1 MRHIDRNHMSAN
13 HNFLLDL
20 LWNKCVNQH
29 VVYSFMFHASYS
41 FLPNWYKNQYHEN
54 LISLTVLHFP
64 ICHSYISTFHVYSL
78 GDPLRVGSSCFAQSF
93 LHLHEEIEALFIDS
107 MFSIHGYAS
116 IFHEDR
122 RRSLPYGFS
131 PYRMPPSTRVRDRLH
146 KFRLTLSRRSA

>member
-1 MRHIDRNHMSAN
+1 MP
-13 HNFLLDL
+13 
-20 LWNKCVNQH
+20 
-29 VVYSFMFHASYS
+29 
-41 FLPNWYKNQYHEN
+41 LP
-54 LISLTVLHFP
+54 VLCLP
-64 ICHSYISTFHVYSL
+64 ICHYDISAFYDYSL

-122 RRSLPYGFS
+122 RRSLPFGFS
-131 PYRMPPSTRVRDRLH
+131 PYRMPPFARVRDRLH

>member
-1 MRHIDRNHMSAN
+1 M
-13 HNFLLDL
+13 FLSVL
-20 LWNKCVNQH
+20 C
-29 VVYSFMFHASYS
+29 
-41 FLPNWYKNQYHEN
+41 LP
-54 LISLTVLHFP
+54 T
-64 ICHSYISTFHVYSL
+64 CHSNTYTFHEDSL

-131 PYRMPPSTRVRDRLH
+131 PYRMPPFARVRDRLH
-146 KFRLTLSRRSA
+146 KLRLTLSRRSA